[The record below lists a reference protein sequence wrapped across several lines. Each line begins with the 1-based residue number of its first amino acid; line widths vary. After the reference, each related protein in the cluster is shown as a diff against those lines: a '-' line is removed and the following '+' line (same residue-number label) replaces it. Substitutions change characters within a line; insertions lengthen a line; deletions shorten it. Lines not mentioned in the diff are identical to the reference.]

1 MHQKFTSEKNINSV
15 GDAQSHNQDYVKKDV
30 QVQAKRMRMVNLYS
44 YSGFEGRI
52 TTMIRF

>member
-1 MHQKFTSEKNINSV
+1 VRSGCSV
-15 GDAQSHNQDYVKKDV
+15 GDAQSHTQDYVKKDV
-30 QVQAKRMRMVNLYS
+30 QVQAKRMRMVNLFS